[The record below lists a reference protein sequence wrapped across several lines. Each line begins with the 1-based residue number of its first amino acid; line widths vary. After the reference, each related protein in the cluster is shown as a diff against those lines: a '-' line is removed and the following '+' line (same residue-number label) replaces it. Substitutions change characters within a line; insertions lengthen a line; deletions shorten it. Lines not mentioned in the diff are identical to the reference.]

1 MLKREKLSKLL
12 EQLMSLIDQT
22 CKNFELPVKH
32 KIKIEENFQ
41 NKMGLKNETGYLTF

>member
-22 CKNFELPVKH
+22 SKNFELPVKH

-41 NKMGLKNETGYLTF
+41 NEMGLKNETGYLTF

>member
-41 NKMGLKNETGYLTF
+41 NEMGLKNETGYLTF